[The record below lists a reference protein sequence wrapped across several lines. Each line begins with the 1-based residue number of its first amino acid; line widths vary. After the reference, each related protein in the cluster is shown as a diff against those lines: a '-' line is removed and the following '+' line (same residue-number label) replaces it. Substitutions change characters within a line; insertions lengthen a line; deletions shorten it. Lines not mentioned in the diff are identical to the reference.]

1 MCELREVFIVGGA
14 RTPIGSFL
22 GTLKNFKAPELG
34 GFAIKEAL
42 LRANVSGEDVGEVIL
57 GNVVS
62 AGMGQAPAKQALIK
76 AGIPPTVNSFAIN
89 KVCGS

>member
-22 GTLKNFKAPELG
+22 GTLKNFNAPDLG
-34 GFAIKEAL
+34 GFAIKEAVK
-42 LRANVSGEDVGEVIL
+42 RARISGEDVDEVII

-62 AGMGQAPAKQALIK
+62 AGIGQAPAKH
-76 AGIPPTVNSFAIN
+76 AI
-89 KVCGS
+89 